1 MYLYHHSQGHKAL
14 FGLFIPSQRK
24 ASIFVLDTVR
34 TIQLFFSSTWC
45 FDSNFVQQVHGRY
58 IESLMHPF
66 PAGREQ
72 ALSSLFAVLRS
83 EATRC
88 PT

>member
-34 TIQLFFSSTWC
+34 TMQLFYFSHCHRVGVLTNVFSS
-45 FDSNFVQQVHGRY
+45 
-58 IESLMHPF
+58 
-66 PAGREQ
+66 Q
-72 ALSSLFAVLRS
+72 ALPL
-83 EATRC
+83 
-88 PT
+88 PTNAWWLY

>member
-34 TIQLFFSSTWC
+34 IKQLLLALQLSEDNSP
-45 FDSNFVQQVHGRY
+45 GL
-58 IESLMHPF
+58 SLNDP
-66 PAGREQ
+66 
-72 ALSSLFAVLRS
+72 LSFRF

>member
-34 TIQLFFSSTWC
+34 TIKLSYIFHCHRVGVLTNVFFKSGSSIANKC
-45 FDSNFVQQVHGRY
+45 
-58 IESLMHPF
+58 M
-66 PAGREQ
+66 A
-72 ALSSLFAVLRS
+72 ALLKA
-83 EATRC
+83 
-88 PT
+88 

>member
-34 TIQLFFSSTWC
+34 IAIC
-45 FDSNFVQQVHGRY
+45 FVWG
-58 IESLMHPF
+58 I
-66 PAGREQ
+66 
-72 ALSSLFAVLRS
+72 
-83 EATRC
+83 
-88 PT
+88 

>member
-1 MYLYHHSQGHKAL
+1 MFLYHHRQGHKAL

-24 ASIFVLDTVR
+24 ASIFILDTVR
-34 TIQLFFSSTWC
+34 SHFSIPLALIWGMLSVPCWHLLLLYHLFF
-45 FDSNFVQQVHGRY
+45 
-58 IESLMHPF
+58 
-66 PAGREQ
+66 
-72 ALSSLFAVLRS
+72 LFRS

>member
-34 TIQLFFSSTWC
+34 TIHLFISS
-45 FDSNFVQQVHGRY
+45 SVVSVY
-58 IESLMHPF
+58 
-66 PAGREQ
+66 
-72 ALSSLFAVLRS
+72 VVK
-83 EATRC
+83 
-88 PT
+88 